1 MPVLTAP
8 PVSRLTAVAVD
19 LDDTPPALPGVPRA
33 EQDRVAARLRAHLE
47 RDPQARVAFLRDP
60 EAVLRAAVP
69 DAAPALLSAVAAAR
83 RSAPPLPAGL
93 SLDRVP
99 IRVGRPRPI
108 RPVPRPAAAPP
119 AHPLG
124 GFDACLAVGG
134 DQLGGILADLL
145 GPFLSGA
152 LAELL
157 PTNGAFSLGLIDVV
171 VAPTA
176 AIDAVQGRVRLTVT
190 AGVVLTVLG
199 SDTPLP
205 GLTAEIAL
213 DVAFGTTGT
222 GSDREMVIDRAGVEV
237 TLLGLALPP
246 LLLDPVLELI
256 AGAVGGIFPRPFPVD
271 LPGGTP
277 ATCDIGLRDLAV
289 AVLPGQGST
298 TQGCLAVLTSLLADA
313 EGDVAALRSP
323 LPVDRTAG
331 LFLDNVFLLRS
342 IACEVQHSPQLAG
355 LPAPTHQAQRTDPVP
370 FVEWTGL
377 SLEQEA
383 DGRTIEIRALKVAI
397 DGADPRHKS
406 FVVTAD
412 LRVVHPLF
420 KADVALRVPLTLRA
434 QDGALHVDVGEVTH
448 VAHVRLRLLGIVIEV
463 ALAIVVGVLAAILSS
478 VIGVLGGAAITVG
491 VFGALVAALVI
502 AVHRRI
508 GAAITAATTAPI
520 APIEPEQ
527 VIPKPL
533 LELFGALAVDAV
545 VLDDLEVYG
554 TLVAA
559 PRRVRLVH
567 QVLDRSSEQ
576 AGTTPAGE
584 VFHLST
590 TVRFRAVPTRLEAPV
605 AYEWRVGRRRFGRP
619 DVPVPGIAETTVAGS
634 TCIVRSVSGADVDI
648 RVTVTATD
656 RLGSTHTA
664 SAPLRL
670 EGKLI
675 VPSDELP
682 DDKPDPTMPIQP

>member
-1 MPVLTAP
+1 MPVLTAT
-8 PVSRLTAVAVD
+8 PVSRLTALAVD
-19 LDDTPPALPGVPRA
+19 LDDAPPALPGVPRA
-33 EQDRVAARLRAHLE
+33 EQDRVADRLRAHLE
-47 RDPQARVAFLRDP
+47 RDPQARAAFLRDP

-69 DAAPALLSAVAAAR
+69 DSAPALLSAVAAAR

-99 IRVGRPRPI
+99 ITVGRPRPI

-157 PTNGAFSLGLIDVV
+157 PTDGAFSLGLIDVV

-176 AIDAVQGRVRLTVT
+176 AIDAVQGRVRLTMT
-190 AGVVLTVLG
+190 AGVVLTLLG

-213 DVAFGTTGT
+213 DVAFGTTGI
-222 GSDREMVIDRAGVEV
+222 GSEREMVIDRAGVEV
-237 TLLGLALPP
+237 TLLGLPLPLVP
-246 LLLDPVLELI
+246 VLLDPVLELI
-256 AGAVGGIFPRPFPVD
+256 AGAVGGIFPLPVPVE
-271 LPGGTP
+271 LPGGAP
-277 ATCDIGLRDLAV
+277 AACDIGLRDLAV
-289 AVLPGQGST
+289 AVLPADGAA
-298 TQGCLAVLTSLLADA
+298 TQACLAVLTSLLVDA

-323 LPVDRTAG
+323 LPADRTAG

-342 IACEVQHSPQLAG
+342 IACEVQHAPQLAG
-355 LPAPTHQAQRTDPVP
+355 LPAPTHHALRTDPVP

-377 SLEQEA
+377 TLEQEA

-397 DGADPRHKS
+397 AGADPRDKS

-412 LRVVHPLF
+412 LTVKHPLF
-420 KADVALRVPLTLRA
+420 KADVSLRVPFALRA

-448 VAHVRLRLLGIVIEV
+448 SVGVRLTLLGVV
-463 ALAIVVGVLAAILSS
+463 LGTVLAIVAGVVGAIIGGVTGA
-478 VIGVLGGAAITVG
+478 VIGGAIGIG
-491 VFGALVAALVI
+491 VVGALVAALVV
-502 AVHRRI
+502 AVRRKI
-508 GAAITAATTAPI
+508 GAAITAATSGPI
-520 APIEPEQ
+520 APVQ
-527 VIPKPL
+527 VIPAPL
-533 LELFGALAVDAV
+533 VELFGALTVDAV
-545 VLDDLEVYG
+545 VLDDLEVHG

-559 PRRVRLVH
+559 PRRVRLVQ
-567 QVLDRSSEQ
+567 QVLDRSSEP
-576 AGTTPAGE
+576 AGTGPAGA
-584 VFHLST
+584 VFHLAT
-590 TVRFRAVPTRLEAPV
+590 TVRFRALPSRLEAPV
-605 AYEWRVGRRRFGRP
+605 AYEWRVGRRQFGRP
-619 DVPVPGIAETTVAGS
+619 DGPVPGIAETTIAGP

-656 RLGSTHTA
+656 RLGVSRTE

-670 EGKLI
+670 AGRLI
-675 VPSDELP
+675 VPTDELP
-682 DDKPDPTMPIQP
+682 